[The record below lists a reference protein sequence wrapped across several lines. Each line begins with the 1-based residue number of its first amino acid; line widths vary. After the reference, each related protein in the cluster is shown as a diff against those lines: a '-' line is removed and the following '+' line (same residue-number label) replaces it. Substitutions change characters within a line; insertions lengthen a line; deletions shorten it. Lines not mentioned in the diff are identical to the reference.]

1 MQQEEWWVNLR
12 HNYGKFRAIKFFAA
26 MPASTSRSPNW
37 SSLAKSAMSAGLAA
51 GALTAGQAQAL
62 VVSVPGYGHWDVTTF
77 TGSYD
82 DNTTKFAQLPAP
94 GVMPWW
100 GSQTAALAFAN
111 AVRNQLPP
119 SGICSACTPPTAA
132 GPYFGYGTDG
142 SINEPI
148 ELSYFQYLSS
158 SPEIGGAVSVFR
170 QGNFSFVWAQASPA
184 TTPAPGPL
192 PALGIAA
199 AFSYSRLL
207 KMRIK
212 GEK

>member
-1 MQQEEWWVNLR
+1 M
-12 HNYGKFRAIKFFAA
+12 KFFAA

-82 DNTTKFAQLPAP
+82 DNTRKFAQLPAP

-119 SGICSACTPPTAA
+119 SGICDGCDPPTAA
-132 GPYFGYGTDG
+132 GPYFGYGTAGPTDG
-142 SINEPI
+142 PI
-148 ELSYFQYLSS
+148 GQPIQYSYFQYPTSN
-158 SPEIGGAVSVFR
+158 PEAGGAVSTYE
-170 QGNFSFVWAQASPA
+170 QASFISVWAQATPA

-199 AFSYSRLL
+199 AFSYSRQL

-212 GEK
+212 ENK